1 MNNVVKTLMDH
12 RSIRQYT
19 REPVDENQLLQILQ
33 AAQAAPSSI
42 NGQQISLI
50 VIKDQQKKEKI
61 AELSGGQ
68 PWIAQAP
75 VFLLFVADYYRA
87 KLAAEKNNEVL
98 VITDSLESIMVSSVD
113 VGLAMGNAI
122 AAAESMGLGIVPIGA
137 VRRNPDEIVKMLQLP
152 EFVFPIAGLVIGH
165 PDGHSEKKP
174 RLPMKA
180 VVHDEVYNTET
191 SRLIDEYDDT
201 ISAYL
206 LKRSNGTDQRK
217 WSEIV
222 SGLYNKVYFPKVS
235 PVIKEQGFKNL

>member
-1 MNNVVKTLMDH
+1 MNEVVKTLMDH

-87 KLAAEKNNEVL
+87 KLAAEKNHEAL

-206 LKRSNGTDQRK
+206 LKRSDGTDHRK